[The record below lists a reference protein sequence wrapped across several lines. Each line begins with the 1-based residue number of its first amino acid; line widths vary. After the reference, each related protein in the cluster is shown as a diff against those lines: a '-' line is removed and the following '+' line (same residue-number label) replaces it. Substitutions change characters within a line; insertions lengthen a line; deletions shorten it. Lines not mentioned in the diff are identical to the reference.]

1 MSGITDFL
9 PLWGKWYL
17 DGEPIRKAGKNS
29 PFLGKG
35 SFGDVWRVYREDETG
50 RYYAAV
56 KHISIPQDESDIHN
70 LVADG
75 ILTNVSSA
83 ATYYSHEKQTL
94 KAEIMA
100 MQKLQG
106 YTNIVSYSDD
116 LIQTKPDGVGYDVF
130 LRMELLTPLE
140 KFKSGMKKE
149 DVVQLGID
157 IATAIDVINKHG
169 LVHRDI
175 KPQNIFVNAT
185 GDYKLGDFGT
195 ARALK
200 SEATAM
206 SVKGT
211 YNYMSP
217 EVFNHKEAGNTVDI
231 YSLGL
236 VLYRLLNRNRLPF
249 LPVDENVVITS
260 DFSEQALARRFGGQ
274 EKIPAP
280 IDADPSLS
288 AIILKCCEFDP
299 RNRWQ
304 TGDQL
309 KQALIRYRSGER
321 ITLGTGNKSDDS
333 TIIDISFSTNSS
345 TKTSPPPTESTENPD
360 GTILDS
366 GLGTPNT
373 LKGIKKSN
381 SRKKRLLPLAAILSV
396 LLIIGGLWATG
407 IIPSNPSQ
415 PTSDSDDLHITQAP
429 EIIDTDTPTETSIQ
443 DSTPKAS
450 YTISWIIGS
459 ETDTSNVSFGETP
472 SHTAPV
478 KDADNKYTYTFTGW
492 SPDIKDATQDAT
504 YEAVFQE
511 NIRSYTITWLDDTGK
526 IIDTSTVEYGTN
538 PTHIDPVKA
547 SDQLFS
553 YSFSGWQPDIQSVT
567 GDATY
572 KATFKPVT
580 RSYTI
585 TWQDDTGK
593 TIDTSTVAY
602 DSIPSHADPIK
613 DADPQYTYT
622 FSGWQPDI
630 QSVTGDA
637 TYKATFQPVTRSY
650 TITWQDDTGKTIDT
664 STVEYGNN
672 PTLADPVKESDQ
684 QYTYFFSGWQ
694 PEIQPVTGDATY
706 TATFQPVIRSYTIT
720 WLDDA
725 GNPIDTAS
733 VEYGTT
739 LSHADPVKES
749 DQQYSYSFSGWQP
762 EIQPVTGDA
771 IYTPAFQPVTRSY
784 TITWLDDAGN
794 TIDTATVAYGN
805 TPVHTNPTKAMDQ
818 QYTYSFSGW
827 QPDIQTVTGD
837 ATYKA
842 VFLPKTRSYTI
853 TWQDDTGKTI
863 DTSIYDYGYKPSHTV
878 PKKESDLLYTYSFSG
893 WQPTLQSVTG
903 DATYKATFQRTTRK
917 YRYKPDVP
925 FLTSISSGKQVHMKI
940 IQDQAERVTA
950 YAGPGEDYVIV
961 GKYAPYDQVSIIAY
975 FIENGEWVLAN
986 LSFKGTDEKMV
997 YFKQKLFNQIENIPF
1012 QYSKYTSIS
1021 GIVIRD
1027 AIPRYGPDAKYL
1039 EALQYKALKDTNIE
1053 IFFMH
1058 NGYVFAEYTTPLGK
1072 VRMWLPLA
1080 SVTIPSRYNI
1090 DKVEEFVKRC
1100 YQYILNRNA
1109 NQNELNDWTK
1119 QILDDNKTPDQVA
1132 RGFFFS
1138 SEFKKRNLSNKDLV
1152 NTIYKIYANR
1162 DADSTGLSTW
1172 TSKLNSGT
1180 TLNALLDLFTG
1191 TDEFNKVM
1199 HSLLDDKVR
1208 DFVMRCYQ
1216 HILNRNP
1223 GQEEVDNWTEQIMN
1237 GKKTPD
1243 QVARGFFFSS
1253 EFTKKNMSNEDT
1265 VKIIYKIYMNREADT
1280 QGSSYWT
1287 RKLNTGIKL
1296 DALLNEFIQSSECQK
1311 IMATIQ

>member
-17 DGEPIRKAGKNS
+17 DGEPIRKTGKNS

-94 KAEIMA
+94 KSEIMA

-140 KFKSGMKKE
+140 KFKSGMKIE

-175 KPQNIFVNAT
+175 KPQNIFVNST

-260 DFSEQALARRFGGQ
+260 DLSEQALARRFGGQ

-309 KQALIRYRSGER
+309 KQALIRYRSGYI
-321 ITLGTGNKSDDS
+321 ITPGTENPSDDS
-333 TIIDISFSTNSS
+333 TIKDIPISTISN
-345 TKTSPPPTESTENPD
+345 TNNNPPSTESVGPD
-360 GTILDS
+360 ETVVSSSSDTVD
-366 GLGTPNT
+366 GL
-373 LKGIKKSN
+373 KKDN
-381 SRKKRLLPLAAILSV
+381 SRKKRIIPLAVLLSII
-396 LLIIGGLWATG
+396 LIIGGLWTSG
-407 IIPSNPSQ
+407 IIPLKPSQ
-415 PTSDSDDLHITQAP
+415 PTSDSDDLHITQTP
-429 EIIDTDTPTETSIQ
+429 EIIVTETPTETSIQ
-443 DSTPKAS
+443 DSTPTPS
-450 YTISWIIGS
+450 YTISWVIGS
-459 ETDTSNVSFGETP
+459 ETDTSIVSFGETP
-472 SHTAPV
+472 SHTDPV

-492 SPDIKDATQDAT
+492 SPDIKDATQDTT
-504 YEAVFQE
+504 YEAVFQK
-511 NIRSYTITWLDDTGK
+511 NIRSYAITWL
-526 IIDTSTVEYGTN
+526 
-538 PTHIDPVKA
+538 
-547 SDQLFS
+547 
-553 YSFSGWQPDIQSVT
+553 
-567 GDATY
+567 
-572 KATFKPVT
+572 
-580 RSYTI
+580 
-585 TWQDDTGK
+585 DDTGK
-593 TIDTSTVAY
+593 TIDTSTVEY
-602 DSIPSHADPIK
+602 GNNPTLADPVK
-613 DADPQYTYT
+613 ESDQQYTYS
-622 FSGWQPDI
+622 FSGWQPEI
-630 QSVTGDA
+630 QPVTGDA
-637 TYKATFQPVTRSY
+637 TYTATFQPVTRSY
-650 TITWQDDTGKTIDT
+650 TITWLDDTGKTIDT

-694 PEIQPVTGDATY
+694 PEIQPVAGDATY
-706 TATFQPVIRSYTIT
+706 TATFQPVTRSYTIT

-725 GNPIDTAS
+725 GNTIDIAS
-733 VEYGTT
+733 LEFGTT

-762 EIQPVTGDA
+762 EIQPVTSDA
-771 IYTPAFQPVTRSY
+771 TYTATFQPVTRSY
-784 TITWLDDAGN
+784 TIIWQDDTDK
-794 TIDTATVAYGN
+794 TIDTSTVEYGSIPTHTDPVKASDQQYSYSFSGWQPAIQSVIGDAAYKASFKENIRSYTITWQDDTGIIIDTETVAYGN
-805 TPVHTNPTKAMDQ
+805 KPVHANPTKAMDQ

-893 WQPTLQSVTG
+893 WQPNLQSVTG
-903 DATYKATFQRTTRK
+903 DATYKATFQRATIK
-917 YRYKPDVP
+917 YKSKPDVP

-940 IQDQAERVTA
+940 IQDQAERVTS
-950 YAGPGEDYVIV
+950 YAGPGEDYAIV

-975 FIENGEWVLAN
+975 FIENGEWVLAD

-997 YFKQKLFNQIENIPF
+997 YLKQKLFNQIDNIPF
-1012 QYSKYTSIS
+1012 KYFNHTSIS

-1027 AIPRYGPDAKYL
+1027 AIPRFGPDVKFL

-1072 VRMWLPLA
+1072 VRMWLPLN

-1090 DKVEEFVKRC
+1090 DKVEAFVKRC

-1119 QILDDNKTPDQVA
+1119 QIMDGNKTPDQVA

-1162 DADSTGLSTW
+1162 DADPTGLSTW

-1180 TLNALLDLFTG
+1180 TLSNLLDLFTG

-1223 GQEEVDNWTEQIMN
+1223 GQEEIDNWTEQIMN

-1253 EFTKKNMSNEDT
+1253 EFKNKNISNENLI
-1265 VKIIYKIYMNREADT
+1265 KIIYKIYMNRDADP
-1280 QGSSYWT
+1280 QGIATWT
-1287 RKLNTGIKL
+1287 RKLNRGTTL
-1296 DALLNEFIQSSECQK
+1296 DGLLNEFIQSGECK
-1311 IMATIQ
+1311 NAIASIQ